1 MKKDVILE
9 TAARLF
15 AKNGYARTSTVVL
28 AQEAGV
34 AEGTIFRHFKSK
46 EDLFIALILRLRKKL
61 LEDVYSYLDKHEQE
75 NGLEHV
81 QSIIKGVYFFV
92 RKNSSD
98 FALLLRD
105 APGCYGEP
113 DSKAFEHVQSLFVL
127 LQERFKLAIE
137 KGQAEGVIHSELH
150 ADDVAC
156 ILSSSLV
163 GIMRT
168 VHLGFLKPSSAM
180 FDNFLSCTQTMLEV
194 REK

>member
-1 MKKDVILE
+1 MKKEVILE

-46 EDLFIALILRLRKKL
+46 EDLFIALIERLRKKL
-61 LEDVYSYLDKHEQE
+61 LQDVYSYLDEHSDE
-75 NGLEHV
+75 NGLERV
-81 QSIIKGVYFFV
+81 QSVIKGVYGFV
-92 RKNSSD
+92 RKNSAD

-113 DSKAFEHVQSLFVL
+113 ESKAFDHVQSLFVL
-127 LQERFKLAIE
+127 LQEHFKTAIE
-137 KGQAEGVIHSELH
+137 KGQAEKVIDARIH
-150 ADDVAC
+150 AHDVAC

-168 VHLGFLKPSSAM
+168 VHLGFLHPSKDM
-180 FDNFLSCTQTMLEV
+180 LKNFLDCTKAMLEV
-194 REK
+194 REN